1 MDNADVNG
9 ICRIKDGVAYLDYDV
24 GVTDDGIFKIRITK
38 WANALRYR
46 FCDKDKDW
54 EGENADQILEKI
66 YEQILTEIDKFIKRL
81 RGFCQCTKCD
91 WYSLAFLY
99 LEYQIK
105 ASVTEEYNRICNI
118 MEDSPDEDVI
128 DGVEWFDWIIHE
140 INYPGESIPDWKAR
154 EEREKKEREEMLNR
168 LFGSNN
174 KKEE

>member
-1 MDNADVNG
+1 MSSADVSG
-9 ICRIKDGVAYLDYDV
+9 LCKIKDGFAYLEDDI
-24 GVTDDGIFKIRITK
+24 GVTENGKFKICIAK
-38 WANALRYR
+38 WARALRYR
-46 FCDKDKDW
+46 FCDKDRDW
-54 EGENADQILEKI
+54 EGKNADQALGKIYNQILE
-66 YEQILTEIDKFIKRL
+66 EIDKFVKRL
-81 RGFCQCTKCD
+81 RVFCECTKCD

-118 MEDSPDEDVI
+118 MEDSPDKDII

-140 INYPGESIPDWKAR
+140 IHHPSESIPDWKER